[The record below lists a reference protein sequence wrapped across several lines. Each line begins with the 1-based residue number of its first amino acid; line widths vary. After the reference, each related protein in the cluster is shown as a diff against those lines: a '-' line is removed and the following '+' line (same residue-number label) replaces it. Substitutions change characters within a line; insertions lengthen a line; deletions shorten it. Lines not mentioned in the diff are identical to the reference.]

1 MEPKKEETQVS
12 IYEMGQAEETQIPEF
27 IQVIQERI
35 DWMESRGMK
44 QWNDEEYLDFYSE
57 EYFRAQAR
65 AGHLFFL
72 IKEGR
77 AAGVTALLE
86 EDDRWED
93 GSREYFYVHHLA
105 SRTGIPGAGS
115 AFLGLI
121 EDYARKQGKRGIR
134 LDCQLGNEPLLRKKR
149 LCHCG
154 RAVYSRRLHWN
165 QKGAGVLEND
175 VAKRERVSYNKNRL
189 RKFPLLQTA
198 TTVKN
203 YRRNTRGKRDDYCTG
218 FWRPV

>member
-86 EDDRWED
+86 EDDRWDD

-134 LDCQLGNEPLLRKKR
+134 LDCQLGNEPLNRFYERNGYVTVGEPFTAGGYTGIRK
-149 LCHCG
+149 
-154 RAVYSRRLHWN
+154 
-165 QKGAGVLEND
+165 VLE
-175 VAKRERVSYNKNRL
+175 
-189 RKFPLLQTA
+189 F
-198 TTVKN
+198 
-203 YRRNTRGKRDDYCTG
+203 
-218 FWRPV
+218 

>member
-1 MEPKKEETQVS
+1 VKQGRRQGVQGTAGKSSGNNIEKTERNERDEMQVS
-12 IYEMGQAEETQIPEF
+12 FYEMRQAEETQIPEF

-72 IKEGR
+72 IKEGK

-115 AFLGLI
+115 AFLELI

-134 LDCQLGNEPLLRKKR
+134 LDCQLGNEPLNRFYERNGYVTVGEPFTAGGYTGIRK
-149 LCHCG
+149 
-154 RAVYSRRLHWN
+154 
-165 QKGAGVLEND
+165 VLE
-175 VAKRERVSYNKNRL
+175 
-189 RKFPLLQTA
+189 F
-198 TTVKN
+198 
-203 YRRNTRGKRDDYCTG
+203 
-218 FWRPV
+218 

>member
-1 MEPKKEETQVS
+1 MYRELPGKAAGTILRKRSGTREMEPQKEEMQVS
-12 IYEMGQAEETQIPEF
+12 FYEMRQAEETQIPEF

-65 AGHLFFL
+65 AGLFFL
-72 IKEGR
+72 IKEGK

-115 AFLGLI
+115 AFLELI

-134 LDCQLGNEPLLRKKR
+134 LDCQLGNEPLNRFYERNGYVTVGEPFTAGGYTGIRK
-149 LCHCG
+149 
-154 RAVYSRRLHWN
+154 
-165 QKGAGVLEND
+165 VLE
-175 VAKRERVSYNKNRL
+175 
-189 RKFPLLQTA
+189 F
-198 TTVKN
+198 
-203 YRRNTRGKRDDYCTG
+203 
-218 FWRPV
+218 

>member
-1 MEPKKEETQVS
+1 MYRELPGKAAGTILRKRSGTREIEPQKEEMQVS
-12 IYEMGQAEETQIPEF
+12 FYEMRQVEETQIPEF

-72 IKEGR
+72 IKEGK

-115 AFLGLI
+115 AFLELI

-134 LDCQLGNEPLLRKKR
+134 LDCQLGNEPLNRFYERNGYVTVGEPFTAGGYTGIRK
-149 LCHCG
+149 
-154 RAVYSRRLHWN
+154 
-165 QKGAGVLEND
+165 VLE
-175 VAKRERVSYNKNRL
+175 
-189 RKFPLLQTA
+189 F
-198 TTVKN
+198 
-203 YRRNTRGKRDDYCTG
+203 
-218 FWRPV
+218 

>member
-1 MEPKKEETQVS
+1 MEPQKEEMQVS
-12 IYEMGQAEETQIPEF
+12 FYEMRQVEETQIPEF

-72 IKEGR
+72 IKEGK

-93 GSREYFYVHHLA
+93 GSREYFLCSSSGFQNRN
-105 SRTGIPGAGS
+105 SRS
-115 AFLGLI
+115 WFCAFLELI

-134 LDCQLGNEPLLRKKR
+134 LDCQLGNEPLNRFYERNGYVTVGEPFTAGGYTGIRK
-149 LCHCG
+149 
-154 RAVYSRRLHWN
+154 
-165 QKGAGVLEND
+165 VLE
-175 VAKRERVSYNKNRL
+175 
-189 RKFPLLQTA
+189 F
-198 TTVKN
+198 
-203 YRRNTRGKRDDYCTG
+203 
-218 FWRPV
+218 